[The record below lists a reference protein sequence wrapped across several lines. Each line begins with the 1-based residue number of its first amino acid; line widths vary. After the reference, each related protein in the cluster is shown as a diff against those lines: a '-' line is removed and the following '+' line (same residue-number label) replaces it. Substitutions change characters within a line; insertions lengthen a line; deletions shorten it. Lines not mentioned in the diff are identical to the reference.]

1 MDFILITGR
10 TIEQG
15 ETIHEKC
22 KESYMKVCATCEMN
36 KKDMEKLGV
45 KNGDIVKISS
55 NAGEVYVYVKESDS
69 VDEGIIF
76 IPMGPW
82 ANILVPAGT
91 DSIGMP
97 TFKGIKVKVE
107 KSDGVVLRGD
117 KLIRRY
123 AIEG

>member
-15 ETIHEKC
+15 ETLHEKC
-22 KESYMKVCATCEMN
+22 KESYMKACAICEMN

-45 KNGDIVKISS
+45 KNGDTVKISS
-55 NAGEVYVYVKESDS
+55 SAGEVHVYVKESDS

-76 IPMGPW
+76 MPMGPW
-82 ANILVPAGT
+82 ANSLVPAGT

-117 KLIRRY
+117 ELIRRVC
-123 AIEG
+123 E